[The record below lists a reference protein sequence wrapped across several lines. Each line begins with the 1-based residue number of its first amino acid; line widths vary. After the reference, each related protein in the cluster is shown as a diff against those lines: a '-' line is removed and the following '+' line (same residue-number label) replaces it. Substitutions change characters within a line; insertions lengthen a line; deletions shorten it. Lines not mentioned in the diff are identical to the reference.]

1 MPVLAWPRPVC
12 QTKNWQTQLKG
23 RFPSGLKAMWNYPCL
38 LNLSLHFTLIIPSD
52 PRDLLANC
60 FSLFLF
66 IMSDVTWRICYMAL
80 SPQGFPHYNTKVRV
94 VNVFDV
100 FGIVLICVLLY
111 HSVVHVT
118 LRFGAQWKYCETEGA
133 VRGYSCVKL
142 KVNSHS
148 WNYLTLWLL
157 SDSS

>member
-1 MPVLAWPRPVC
+1 MPILAWPRPVC

-23 RFPSGLKAMWNYPCL
+23 RFPSGLKTMWNYPCL

-60 FSLFLF
+60 FSPFLF

-94 VNVFDV
+94 VNVDV
-100 FGIVLICVLLY
+100 FDIVLICVLLY
-111 HSVVHVT
+111 DSIIYLM
-118 LRFGAQWKYCETEGA
+118 LRCGAQYIYWNWRSCKGLKLLCEAEGL
-133 VRGYSCVKL
+133 VL
-142 KVNSHS
+142 S
-148 WNYLTLWLL
+148 WFYLTG
-157 SDSS
+157 